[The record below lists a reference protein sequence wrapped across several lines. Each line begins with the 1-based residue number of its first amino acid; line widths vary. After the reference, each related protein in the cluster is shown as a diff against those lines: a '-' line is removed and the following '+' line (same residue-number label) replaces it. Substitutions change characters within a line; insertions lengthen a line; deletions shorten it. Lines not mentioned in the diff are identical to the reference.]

1 MTTISILVGA
11 AILSVAVL
19 SLAALWFSFFL
30 RDDPADDVW
39 PDH

>member
-1 MTTISILVGA
+1 MTTITVFVGA
-11 AILSVAVL
+11 AIIAVVVI